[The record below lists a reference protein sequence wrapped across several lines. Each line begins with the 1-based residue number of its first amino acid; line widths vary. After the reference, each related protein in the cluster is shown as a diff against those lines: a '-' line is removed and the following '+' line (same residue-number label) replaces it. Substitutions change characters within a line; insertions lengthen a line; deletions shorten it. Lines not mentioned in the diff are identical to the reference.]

1 MMPKEKLHI
10 HFKNKGNVS
19 ETGRGLGSHEEQAI
33 RQFSSKYLFNN
44 AYRHVL
50 WFSNIKDIL
59 KVADSRLQQN
69 NAHIF
74 GKWERFRI
82 NKTKF

>member
-1 MMPKEKLHI
+1 MMPKEKLHM

-50 WFSNIKDIL
+50 
-59 KVADSRLQQN
+59 
-69 NAHIF
+69 
-74 GKWERFRI
+74 
-82 NKTKF
+82 